1 MAPLRPHLMGV
12 LLRDIDT
19 GPAKIDLLRGEVTSL
34 RYPADGK
41 PIESLL
47 SRRHPLLFGSR
58 IRAEG
63 APPADAA

>member
-1 MAPLRPHLMGV
+1 MGV

-19 GPAKIDLLRGEVTSL
+19 GPAERIDLLRGEVTSL

-58 IRAEG
+58 VRTEG
-63 APPADAA
+63 APPAAGP